1 MEDDVIKKVF
11 ANFQHEIDSINERMI
26 SMESQLNEMIAETE
40 ELTSQVDNLDEH
52 ISILRKIV
60 GI

>member
-11 ANFQHEIDSINERMI
+11 ANFQHEIDSINEGTI
-26 SMESQLNEMIAETE
+26 SMESQINEMIAKTE
-40 ELTSQVDNLDEH
+40 ELASQVDNLDEH
-52 ISILRKIV
+52 ISIFRKIV